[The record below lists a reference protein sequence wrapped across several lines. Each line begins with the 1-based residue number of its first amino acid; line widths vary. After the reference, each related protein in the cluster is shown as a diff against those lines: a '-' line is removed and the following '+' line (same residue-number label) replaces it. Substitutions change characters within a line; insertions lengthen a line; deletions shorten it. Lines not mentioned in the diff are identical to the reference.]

1 MEDRHR
7 RLLEADESMLAPPE
21 FRKRKNSQ
29 AQHPG
34 GEGSR
39 RQLRAPR
46 EDLGPAR
53 PAVPASP
60 FFPSTPGPLPGYSPV
75 RPSALL
81 LYLPWQLSRAPW
93 NDPKHLATGSC
104 RCAGNPHPQAGEKP
118 RPQIRKETSVPG
130 REWGGS
136 VGVFPL
142 LPRPG
147 TNFLP
152 TAGTPSSRVT
162 GGSLEREREGRA
174 RKGNWEGRRSSWR
187 LRPRGKR
194 LTSRRI
200 PLS

>member
-60 FFPSTPGPLPGYSPV
+60 FFPSTPGPSRDILQYGPVPFYFTFLGSYHEPPGMIRNTWPLG
-75 RPSALL
+75 A
-81 LYLPWQLSRAPW
+81 
-93 NDPKHLATGSC
+93 
-104 RCAGNPHPQAGEKP
+104 AGAQEIRTLKLEKNQGRRLGKKP
-118 RPQIRKETSVPG
+118 RFR
-130 REWGGS
+130 GGS
-136 VGVFPL
+136 GEVLWGCFPYFLGRGRISCL
-142 LPRPG
+142 LQAPR
-147 TNFLP
+147 
-152 TAGTPSSRVT
+152 VH
-162 GGSLEREREGRA
+162 GSLGVHWRGSGRGG
-174 RKGNWEGRRSSWR
+174 RGRGTGKGDGAA
-187 LRPRGKR
+187 GG
-194 LTSRRI
+194 
-200 PLS
+200 